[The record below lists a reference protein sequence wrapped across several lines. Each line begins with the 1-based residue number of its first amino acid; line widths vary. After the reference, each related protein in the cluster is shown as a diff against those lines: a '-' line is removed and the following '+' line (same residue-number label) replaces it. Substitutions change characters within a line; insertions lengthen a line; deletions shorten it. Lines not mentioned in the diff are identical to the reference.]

1 MQEQE
6 DDPNQLML
14 ALASPAQPDLS
25 ALAEQRAAH
34 GCRSL
39 QRLREQSQLMQS
51 NIQADAVNRKAFV
64 AEMYALMHEIKL
76 LQTTGQQN
84 LQDKMNVRKIRRA

>member
-1 MQEQE
+1 
-6 DDPNQLML
+6 
-14 ALASPAQPDLS
+14 
-25 ALAEQRAAH
+25 
-34 GCRSL
+34 
-39 QRLREQSQLMQS
+39 MQS

-84 LQDKMNVRKIRRA
+84 LQDKMNVRKIRLCRFYEERKIQGRYALHT